1 MNECMNELRKKK
13 IIMRISI
20 NSLVLLRKEKKKKW
34 KKQQEKEIH

>member
-20 NSLVLLRKEKKKKW
+20 NSLVLLRKEKKKW